1 MPFDMTAILGKPI
14 EPWCIVAERKI
25 TEWIDAGGIER
36 LSNIGTK
43 LDLRENPFLRSD
55 LRLAYR
61 MMENANLAPDWIELG
76 KEIETALAR
85 CREEMRRNADANR
98 RDRIALHAA
107 SIDASLL
114 INRRLRA
121 RRDEFTEQQTSRY
134 ANVNHLIGRFNVACP
149 MDHLHRL
156 RIDVAGSVVDDLHAS
171 RPFRD

>member
-1 MPFDMTAILGKPI
+1 MTFDMTAILGKPI

-25 TEWIDAGGIER
+25 IEWIDAGGVER
-36 LSNIGTK
+36 LTNLGTR

-61 MMENANLAPDWIELG
+61 MMENANLAPDWIEMG
-76 KEIETALAR
+76 KDIETGLTR
-85 CREEMRRNADANR
+85 CREEMRRNGDANR
-98 RDRIALHAA
+98 RDRIALDSAT
-107 SIDASLL
+107 IDAALL

-121 RRDEFTEQQTSRY
+121 RREEFTEQQTSRY
-134 ANVNHLIGRFNVACP
+134 ANANRLIDRYNVACP

-156 RIDVAGSVVDDLHAS
+156 RIDIASSVVDDLNTS